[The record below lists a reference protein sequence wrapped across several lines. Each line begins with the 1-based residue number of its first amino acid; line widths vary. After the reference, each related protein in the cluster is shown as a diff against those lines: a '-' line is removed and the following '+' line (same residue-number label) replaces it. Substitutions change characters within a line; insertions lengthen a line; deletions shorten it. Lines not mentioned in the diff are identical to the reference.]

1 MPAIHKLTQGD
12 INRAETKVAATTQ
25 PIGGLPDLF
34 RLSDGG
40 GLLLHVRYGGAM
52 TWEVQVTVRRPFG
65 RGKRCAVGLGRYPVV
80 ALKDARR
87 LAAEAQAIAH
97 EGIDPRKALKDRI
110 VANQKHRP
118 TFKEICDL
126 TFDAK
131 KAELKGDGKAGLWMS
146 PLENHVIPVL
156 GDMPVEDIT
165 QHTLVSLLRPMWQD
179 KYPTALKALTR
190 VGIVLKH
197 AAAMDLDIDMQV
209 VAKAK
214 ALLGRSNH
222 STKNADAMPWL
233 EVPEFYAGLDD
244 DRVSH
249 LALKLVILT
258 GARFSMVKKAH
269 RDQFDG
275 NVWTVPGDNMKGMKG
290 KTPDFRI
297 PLSKE
302 ARRVV
307 DIALAESKSGYLFAN
322 ENHGLISNLGINYP
336 LQRAKSPATVH
347 GFRTTILSWMQVNTD
362 APFEVREW
370 MLAHK
375 VGGSVSQAY
384 NREDYLEKRAVLI
397 EQWGEYISGGSN
409 NIK

>member
-12 INRAETKVAATTQ
+12 INKSEREAATAIRPTN
-25 PIGGLPDLF
+25 GLPDLF

-52 TWEVQVTVRRPFG
+52 TWEVQVTIRKPVGHGRRCG
-65 RGKRCAVGLGRYPVV
+65 VGLGRYPVV
-80 ALKDARR
+80 TLKDARR
-87 LAAEAQAIAH
+87 LAAEAQAIAR

-110 VANQKHRP
+110 VANQQHRP
-118 TFKEICDL
+118 TFKEICTL
-126 TFDAK
+126 TFDAR

-146 PLENHVIPVL
+146 PLEGHVIPAI

-179 KYPTALKALTR
+179 MYPTALKALTR

-222 STKNADAMPWL
+222 STKNANAMPWV

-258 GARFSMVKKAH
+258 GARFSMVKYAH

-275 NVWTVPGDNMKGMKG
+275 N
-290 KTPDFRI
+290 
-297 PLSKE
+297 
-302 ARRVV
+302 
-307 DIALAESKSGYLFAN
+307 SGQCR
-322 ENHGLISNLGINYP
+322 E
-336 LQRAKSPATVH
+336 
-347 GFRTTILSWMQVNTD
+347 RT
-362 APFEVREW
+362 
-370 MLAHK
+370 
-375 VGGSVSQAY
+375 
-384 NREDYLEKRAVLI
+384 
-397 EQWGEYISGGSN
+397 
-409 NIK
+409 